1 MGNLKIKVVD
11 GITPNFESTDSK
23 DFIEIL
29 NKIAEAMGGVSNM
42 GAFADITKV
51 TQSNEMMADVSDQF
65 ISVTTTQYEKPHR
78 DLQAISSE
86 TDPFQL
92 ELDCLIGKNGKTM
105 PSDLESFLKKKDN
118 PKESSKSAEKPLD
131 DEEIDDEDDEDLDDE
146 NLEEENLEEEDLE
159 EEDLEEE
166 DEEED
171 DDDESISDA
180 FKSVKKDIKKAFKF
194 K

>member
-78 DLQAISSE
+78 DLQATSSE

>member
-1 MGNLKIKVVD
+1 
-11 GITPNFESTDSK
+11 
-23 DFIEIL
+23 
-29 NKIAEAMGGVSNM
+29 
-42 GAFADITKV
+42 
-51 TQSNEMMADVSDQF
+51 
-65 ISVTTTQYEKPHR
+65 
-78 DLQAISSE
+78 
-86 TDPFQL
+86 
-92 ELDCLIGKNGKTM
+92 M

-146 NLEEENLEEEDLE
+146 NLEEE
-159 EEDLEEE
+159 DLEEE

>member
-78 DLQAISSE
+78 DLQATSSE

-146 NLEEENLEEEDLE
+146 NLEEE
-159 EEDLEEE
+159 DLEEE

>member
-51 TQSNEMMADVSDQF
+51 TQYNEMMADVSDQF

-78 DLQAISSE
+78 DLQATSSE

-92 ELDCLIGKNGKTM
+92 NWI
-105 PSDLESFLKKKDN
+105 
-118 PKESSKSAEKPLD
+118 
-131 DEEIDDEDDEDLDDE
+131 
-146 NLEEENLEEEDLE
+146 
-159 EEDLEEE
+159 
-166 DEEED
+166 
-171 DDDESISDA
+171 
-180 FKSVKKDIKKAFKF
+180 V
-194 K
+194 

>member
-78 DLQAISSE
+78 DLQATSSE

-146 NLEEENLEEEDLE
+146 NLEEEDLE

-166 DEEED
+166 DEE